1 MSEYLNKTSKQWESL
16 KVLFNDLYT
25 GPCGPG
31 SDQQCKFF
39 KMDNRIAGV
48 SKEVAII
55 IEALHNEQ
63 AIITIDDWTQFFTDI
78 LAIRLGK
85 IGDSW
90 FHPSLEVHTGFEQ
103 SEFQKMLHDSG
114 EDFYFKLFLNQIKY
128 WEISDD
134 QVDRKKV
141 VKRKETPVRFGE
153 DIEKKLRENI
163 LEMADNGNLAKLST
177 KLIGEVLKEYKL
189 SDFEEAMAKKINDR
203 FQDVDN
209 KYGGGGLSFLYDHYI
224 GLKSNEGLLS
234 GGTTGYYTLSENI
247 YVDEPTKIPFG
258 ILSSAAKEGFE
269 FPAAV
274 VYPDAIVTDFL
285 GNINEDALNE
295 LRNFDELTGTKISEY
310 PFKYQIDAFPSKA
323 WYSTSFFPVDITNT
337 VSTFAW
343 VKALRSFVNDTQTPN
358 DVIKDEIISRYLDFL
373 RKVGDDFKE
382 NKELTETIGEHWTN
396 ALTNDELGLG
406 RIFSLIYFEKVIAAK
421 KELFDRLSKSIE
433 EEGEEGEAA
442 LTPEELENAYKAQA
456 TTFQE
461 GRPPDLPDEPSEED
475 IANRQKYFKQCAL
488 MLNMPELRDSYQQK
502 LKQRYARKLPFGGRF
517 TTLYAKDKEQET
529 TLTSLVSSQ
538 NEQLLFELESWKVS
552 KLVPKVR
559 LFKVFHDHEKGEKE
573 VEFIFDRSSNI
584 RDTFMNP
591 NVFDKGTGV
600 GLKNFSFEF
609 NGTTPAT
616 ARNDITANLTLFFQS
631 FQDFLRTRQGYSDEY
646 RYVDLVI
653 QPTPDK
659 KGQYAG
665 IDIQSDR
672 QYEPQF
678 YRIRADVGYVL
689 PTEADG
695 FSRDEIEAIRVS
707 NKSFFLN
714 MVDHDIS
721 FGKDGTVEI
730 KISYRAY
737 LESLL
742 KHPRLDALAS
752 PELIARRIENAKTF
766 SEQVQKRECS
776 VDQLKELQVTLAA
789 QEEIILKQ
797 SLSSI
802 ITRLKNRGVIYKAL
816 IDKKD
821 KEHFLKKGFFRK
833 CELERTSQDDGSN
846 GADVKLVLNSDLPES
861 SEDFGFI
868 DSANRSVQFFY
879 FGDLLYTILDCVY
892 DANDNVRA
900 GTGYDRNSIIL
911 GSFEFEPFQQISAG
925 SKVYNIADLPI
936 SVDFFSRWFVD
947 NVMSQKSTRKT
958 FPVMNFIR
966 SLSNYLIKPSII
978 ENCVNRKMETRLR
991 FQTTQI
997 TAFEPGGVNPL
1008 NDRYSLQR
1016 RNDETIALDVEDLRT
1031 RGVLPLR
1038 GGPENDANS
1047 NFKDFHTFVVLS
1059 AIGSTLTYAGNGNYG
1074 EDIERGRFHVH
1085 VGQNAGL
1092 VKTLSLSKSDMQYI
1106 REARFFQNGI
1116 DGLLQLSAVYVAN
1129 LEMFGNTLFY
1139 PGMEFFFNPFGIG
1152 GENFDP
1158 TEAGSDAN
1166 KLGIG
1171 GYHTITSVKSSITPG
1186 KFTTSISAQQ
1196 YYSGDGSGNPNIVKK
1211 KNADRKAN
1219 SIESY
1224 TPEDPNNEQGFA
1236 NCKNVILAAQ
1246 NYDFEEGSASSS
1258 AASASDA
1265 EYAFVGP
1272 PMLDGG
1278 SSSPNSSSS
1287 TAAPVEAPTQ
1297 EAESEASTPETTA
1310 VATEVIESPEVE
1322 STNTDDNS
1330 SNEEAS
1336 DSNVNEETVVV
1347 TQETLETPQT
1357 FYFKGEFVTSG
1368 TIYEARGPG
1377 TNRQSM
1383 KVSTTSG
1390 VFYRRGDKTIF
1401 FSNDG
1406 VYKGEEVTS
1415 DRRIYSREEEKLVE

>member
-1 MSEYLNKTSKQWESL
+1 MSELLTPSHAEWWRVKSMYSSFFDGESKKILNYPIRNLSGAGNAHLNNSFFQLIEKIHNQEVQATVLDVKYLQRAVNSAINLAFSNVFIDSQMKRNEFGIFPENSL
-16 KVLFNDLYT
+16 RLLENNPDL
-25 GPCGPG
+25 
-31 SDQQCKFF
+31 
-39 KMDNRIAGV
+39 ILL
-48 SKEVAII
+48 II
-55 IEALHNEQ
+55 VDGL
-63 AIITIDDWTQFFTDI
+63 TKLSVTD
-78 LAIRLGK
+78 
-85 IGDSW
+85 
-90 FHPSLEVHTGFEQ
+90 
-103 SEFQKMLHDSG
+103 
-114 EDFYFKLFLNQIKY
+114 
-128 WEISDD
+128 
-134 QVDRKKV
+134 VDGTKKV
-141 VKRKETPVRFGE
+141 TTERLLFDDVDELVREWIENTILKLAEEGKLDSALGRLPAEIVQKNYSFAHYKEEMSKRVNSM
-153 DIEKKLRENI
+153 I
-163 LEMADNGNLAKLST
+163 
-177 KLIGEVLKEYKL
+177 
-189 SDFEEAMAKKINDR
+189 
-203 FQDVDN
+203 QDVDGTT
-209 KYGGGGLSFLYDHYI
+209 KLLDFTKEFYDVYI
-224 GLKSNEGLLS
+224 GLSERLESDGEKMYHLSKNIYS
-234 GGTTGYYTLSENI
+234 GGKF
-247 YVDEPTKIPFG
+247 TKV
-258 ILSSAAKEGFE
+258 
-269 FPAAV
+269 PAAAIDDNSELKKLFEHPNV
-274 VYPDAIVTDFL
+274 FNYPLTIIRDHNNDEVEEIK
-285 GNINEDALNE
+285 ED
-295 LRNFDELTGTKISEY
+295 LRNFSTLNGANISEY
-310 PFKYQIDAFPSKA
+310 PFVFLKSATLSKNIFGTYKAKMMSDGWFLGALKWWYEEKTPSEVISKTLA
-323 WYSTSFFPVDITNT
+323 QNYFSF
-337 VSTFAW
+337 
-343 VKALRSFVNDTQTPN
+343 LRSLS
-358 DVIKDEIISRYLDFL
+358 KDIFENSR
-373 RKVGDDFKE
+373 
-382 NKELTETIGEHWTN
+382 LTNTIGEEFEN
-396 ALTNDELGLG
+396 ALDPDKVKP
-406 RIFSLIYFEKVIAAK
+406 IFDFIVFDKIVAAK
-421 KELFDRLSKSIE
+421 KEFFDNLAKETSDADDTP
-433 EEGEEGEAA
+433 GE
-442 LTPEELENAYKAQA
+442 LTPEEIEKGLRGQLD
-456 TTFQE
+456 TFEKGKPPELPE
-461 GRPPDLPDEPSEED
+461 GPSEED

-502 LKQRYARKLPFGGRF
+502 LKQRYAGKLPFGGRF
-517 TTLYAKDKEQET
+517 TTLHAKDEEQEAM
-529 TLTSLVSSQ
+529 LTSLVSSQ

-591 NVFDKGTGV
+591 DVFDKGTGV

-631 FQDFLRTRQGYSDEY
+631 FQDFLRTRQGYDDKY

-695 FSRDEIEAIRVS
+695 FSREEIEAIRVS

-752 PELIARRIENAKTF
+752 PELIAKRIENAKTF

-776 VDQLKELQVTLAA
+776 VDQIKELQVTLAA

-802 ITRLKNRGVIYKAL
+802 ITRLKNRGVIYKVL

-833 CELERTSQDDGSN
+833 CDLERTTADDGSN
-846 GADVKLVLNSDLPES
+846 GADVKLVLNSELPES

-978 ENCVNRKMETRLR
+978 ENCVNRKLETRLR

-997 TAFEPGGVNPL
+997 TTFEPGGVNPL
-1008 NDRYSLQR
+1008 KDWYNLAN
-1016 RNDETIALDVEDLRT
+1016 RNEPIISLDVENLRT
-1031 RGVLPLR
+1031 YGVLPLR

-1158 TEAGSDAN
+1158 TVAGSNAN

-1219 SIESY
+1219 SIDSY

-1236 NCKNVILAAQ
+1236 NCKTAILNAQ

-1258 AASASDA
+1258 
-1265 EYAFVGP
+1265 V
-1272 PMLDGG
+1272 
-1278 SSSPNSSSS
+1278 NSNNS
-1287 TAAPVEAPTQ
+1287 TVAPVE
-1297 EAESEASTPETTA
+1297 EASPEEVVDEIIGARSEPTSEEITDEIIGARSEPTPEEIVDEIFGPTSE
-1310 VATEVIESPEVE
+1310 VADGDTSTITGESLDESPTV
-1322 STNTDDNS
+1322 SRTYSGKLKTVIS
-1330 SNEEAS
+1330 S
-1336 DSNVNEETVVV
+1336 
-1347 TQETLETPQT
+1347 QT
-1357 FYFKGEFVTSG
+1357 
-1368 TIYEARGPG
+1368 
-1377 TNRQSM
+1377 
-1383 KVSTTSG
+1383 TTSSTG
-1390 VFYRRGDKTIF
+1390 GQFSQQFTERGGKFTEMSDGTVYFQGINGNGTLGDKT
-1401 FSNDG
+1401 
-1406 VYKGEEVTS
+1406 
-1415 DRRIYSREEEKLVE
+1415 LVEDHNRIIEQ

>member
-1 MSEYLNKTSKQWESL
+1 MSEFLEKDHYEIQNIAALFADNTDFNPVES
-16 KVLFNDLYT
+16 VLFASTELFNYAVGNEPTKVSTLQGSGLIQGYAFGLALGIYVITEENVEKLHVDINDWINERVGLGVFDDEDPFSVYKNYT
-25 GPCGPG
+25 PA
-31 SDQQCKFF
+31 QKK
-39 KMDNRIAGV
+39 KM
-48 SKEVAII
+48 
-55 IEALHNEQ
+55 IE
-63 AIITIDDWTQFFTDI
+63 
-78 LAIRLGK
+78 
-85 IGDSW
+85 S
-90 FHPSLEVHTGFEQ
+90 
-103 SEFQKMLHDSG
+103 
-114 EDFYFKLFLNQIKY
+114 
-128 WEISDD
+128 SDD
-134 QVDRKKV
+134 SILRIFMNQGHIWSTREVEIGLGLSVTELYPKRLIFKDMSENFIIPFTEHVVRMSQTDALDRA
-141 VKRKETPVRFGE
+141 T
-153 DIEKKLRENI
+153 
-163 LEMADNGNLAKLST
+163 T
-177 KLIGEVLKEYKL
+177 KLIGQFVRENVTFKEYQRSISKHITENIRKAARGAGTSIEGL
-189 SDFEEAMAKKINDR
+189 TRISLVLDKA
-203 FQDVDN
+203 DVD
-209 KYGGGGLSFLYDHYI
+209 YYI
-224 GLKSNEGLLS
+224 GLTLGDD
-234 GGTTGYYTLSENI
+234 GYYTLSDKI
-247 YVDEPTKIPFG
+247 YSGEQTKVPKDALSDDEARSFKT
-258 ILSSAAKEGFE
+258 
-269 FPAAV
+269 PAV
-274 VYPDAIVTDFL
+274 LRFPDAIIKGAQGNVYSDLKKDLEEFNDLEDTMITEYNFRFQRHPIRHENFL
-285 GNINEDALNE
+285 GWD
-295 LRNFDELTGTKISEY
+295 LTDT
-310 PFKYQIDAFPSKA
+310 PSQ
-323 WYSTSFFPVDITNT
+323 WYVQRAM
-337 VSTFAW
+337 VG
-343 VKALRSFVNDTQTPN
+343 FVNDFVTSSERIEALVTLGYIDFLISLISDLDDGSLN
-358 DVIKDEIISRYLDFL
+358 DTIMEHYDKAVKSIYTFKIQELIVFEKIISAKKKFFDNLAAATSEESPGGAAITEEEKERAYRNSLQT
-373 RKVGDDFKE
+373 FKE
-382 NKELTETIGEHWTN
+382 GQGGDIP
-396 ALTNDELGLG
+396 
-406 RIFSLIYFEKVIAAK
+406 
-421 KELFDRLSKSIE
+421 
-433 EEGEEGEAA
+433 EGSG
-442 LTPEELENAYKAQA
+442 
-456 TTFQE
+456 
-461 GRPPDLPDEPSEED
+461 PSEED
-475 IANRQKYFKQCAL
+475 VANRQKYFKQCAL

-529 TLTSLVSSQ
+529 MLTSLVSSK

-776 VDQLKELQVTLAA
+776 VDQLKELQATLAA

-833 CELERTSQDDGSN
+833 CELERTSQDDGGN

-911 GSFEFEPFQQISAG
+911 GSFEFEPFQEISGG
-925 SKVYNIADLPI
+925 SKVYNISDLPI

-978 ENCVNRKMETRLR
+978 ENCVNRKLETRLR

-997 TAFEPGGVNPL
+997 TAFEANGVNPISVWYDL
-1008 NDRYSLQR
+1008 NN
-1016 RNDETIALDVEDLRT
+1016 RNEDIIALDVENLRT
-1031 RGVLPLR
+1031 YGVLPLR

-1074 EDIERGRFHVH
+1074 EDVERGRFHVH

-1152 GENFDP
+1152 GEDFNP
-1158 TEAGSDAN
+1158 TVAGSDAN

-1196 YYSGDGSGNPNIVKK
+1196 YFSGDESGNPNIVKK
-1211 KNADRKAN
+1211 KNVDREAS
-1219 SIESY
+1219 SIDGY

-1236 NCKNVILAAQ
+1236 NCKNVILAAL
-1246 NYDFEEGSASSS
+1246 NYDFEEGSTSSS
-1258 AASASDA
+1258 VNSNNSTVASVEEPSPEDIVDEIIGATA
-1265 EYAFVGP
+1265 EP
-1272 PMLDGG
+1272 
-1278 SSSPNSSSS
+1278 SPEDIVDEIIGARSRQTPDEINANTSTITGEILNESPAIIRTYSGKLRTMISRQTTTSS
-1287 TAAPVEAPTQ
+1287 TGGQLNQQFTEQ
-1297 EAESEASTPETTA
+1297 EGQF
-1310 VATEVIESPEVE
+1310 TEM
-1322 STNTDDNS
+1322 
-1330 SNEEAS
+1330 S
-1336 DSNVNEETVVV
+1336 DGTVYFQGINGNGSLDVRRVV
-1347 TQETLETPQT
+1347 
-1357 FYFKGEFVTSG
+1357 
-1368 TIYEARGPG
+1368 R
-1377 TNRQSM
+1377 
-1383 KVSTTSG
+1383 
-1390 VFYRRGDKTIF
+1390 D
-1401 FSNDG
+1401 
-1406 VYKGEEVTS
+1406 
-1415 DRRIYSREEEKLVE
+1415 YSRIIE